1 MLANV
6 NAVCS
11 VSEKQAQ
18 DLMLQ
23 VHSLQCKLYSRTA
36 PHESDILKKKL
47 VRLNTIV
54 YKCPF

>member
-1 MLANV
+1 MLTNV
-6 NAVCS
+6 NAICAVA
-11 VSEKQAQ
+11 EKQAQ

-47 VRLNTIV
+47 VS
-54 YKCPF
+54 